1 MFGYIDP
8 KEVNELR
15 ARLRKDD
22 DHDIKL
28 GLRQLGRLELNELSN
43 MIRDG
48 MRRVLQEKGVLPHG
62 HSGTSPTNPKG
73 IE

>member
-1 MFGYIDP
+1 MIGYIDP

-22 DHDIKL
+22 SDIKQGLVRL
-28 GLRQLGRLELNELSN
+28 GNIPLNEMSE

-48 MRRVLQEKGVLPHG
+48 MRLKLKEKGVLPINETTGTG
-62 HSGTSPTNPKG
+62 HRAIP
-73 IE
+73 